1 MSWRTANIKPGELYK
16 AHKTHYNVEDF
27 APIRA
32 GSIAL
37 IIDLETIAGNVF
49 YLIEDKKY
57 RMDASSLLGFYQR
70 ITT

>member
-1 MSWRTANIKPGELYK
+1 MSWRNANIKPGELYK

-27 APIRA
+27 TPIRA

-37 IIDLETIAGNVF
+37 IIDLDDIAGNIH
-49 YLIEDKKY
+49 YLIEERKY
-57 RMDASSLLGFYQR
+57 RMDASSFLGFYER